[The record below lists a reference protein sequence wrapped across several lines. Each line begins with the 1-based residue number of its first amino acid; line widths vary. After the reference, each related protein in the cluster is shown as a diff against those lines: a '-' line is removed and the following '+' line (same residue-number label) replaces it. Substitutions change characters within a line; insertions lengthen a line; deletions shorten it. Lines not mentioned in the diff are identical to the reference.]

1 MDTVLLIGWIILAM
15 MAAYHLVKNEPVHP
29 LSHFCAVLCC
39 ALCYVQK
46 VLGG

>member
-1 MDTVLLIGWIILAM
+1 MDIVLLICWIILSIYAT
-15 MAAYHLVKNEPVHP
+15 YHLVKNEPVHP
-29 LSHFCAVLCC
+29 LSYFCAVLCC